1 MEYYSI
7 GKFAKKI
14 RLKPTKEQET
24 QLWKSV
30 GTARWVYNWT
40 LERQQENYKNGG
52 KFIYDN
58 QLRKEITQL
67 KKQEDY
73 KWLGDVS
80 NNVAKQAVKDAC
92 NAYKRFFK
100 GQSSAPKFK
109 SRRKSNKSFYNDT
122 AKLKTKN
129 KSVLIEKIGWVKTS
143 EQLPMDIK
151 YLNPRVSYDN
161 KYWYLSVSYEQE
173 FTQPELTDEVIGI
186 DLGIKTLAVCSN
198 GMEFK
203 NINKTAKVR
212 KIEKRLRRLQ
222 RSASRKYEKNKEES
236 RYVKTCNIIKIEKKI
251 QLLHRRLKN
260 IRDNHLHQTTNAIV
274 RTKPGKVVMEDLNA
288 KGMMKNRNL
297 AKAISQQKFYE
308 FKRQMEYKC
317 EKYGIE
323 FIQVDRFFPS
333 SKLCSNCGQIKK
345 NLKLSDRR
353 YHCDCGL
360 HIDRDLNASLNL
372 ANYGKLVK

>member
-1 MEYYSI
+1 MIMIIS
-7 GKFAKKI
+7 KKI

-80 NNVAKQAVKDAC
+80 SKVSSQAVKDAC

-100 GQSSAPKFK
+100 GQSKFPKFK
-109 SRRKSNKSFYNDT
+109 SRRISRKSFYNPND
-122 AKLKTKN
+122 KLKTKN
-129 KSVLIEKIGWVKTS
+129 KSVLIEKVGWVKTS

-198 GMEFK
+198 GMDFK
-203 NINKTAKVR
+203 NINKTAKVK

-222 RSASRKYEKNKEES
+222 RSASRKYEMNKEGN
-236 RYVKTCNIIKIEKKI
+236 RYVKTCNIIKIEKQI
-251 QLLHRRLKN
+251 QLLYRRLSN
-260 IRDNHLHQTTNAIV
+260 IRNNHLHQTTNAIV
-274 RTKPGKVVMEDLNA
+274 RTKPSKVVMEDLDV

-317 EKYGIE
+317 DKYGIE

-345 NLKLSDRR
+345 DLKLSDRR

-372 ANYGKLVK
+372 ANYGKLVN

>member
-1 MEYYSI
+1 MIMIIS
-7 GKFAKKI
+7 KKI

-122 AKLKTKN
+122 AKLKVKN
-129 KSVLIEKIGWVKTS
+129 KSVLIEKVGWIKTS

-161 KYWYLSVSYEQE
+161 KYWYLSVSYRRE

-198 GMEFK
+198 GVDFK

-222 RSASRKYEKNKEES
+222 RSASRKYEMNKEGA

-274 RTKPGKVVMEDLNA
+274 RTKPSKVVMEDLNV
-288 KGMMKNRNL
+288 KGMIKNRNL

-372 ANYGKLVK
+372 ANYGKLVN

>member
-1 MEYYSI
+1 MIMIIS
-7 GKFAKKI
+7 KKI

-40 LERQQENYKNGG
+40 LEKQQENYKNGG

-67 KKQEDY
+67 KKKEDY

-109 SRRKSNKSFYNDT
+109 SRRKSNKSFYNPND
-122 AKLKTKN
+122 KLKTKN
-129 KSVLIEKIGWVKTS
+129 KSVLIEKVGWIKTS
-143 EQLPMDIK
+143 EQLPMNTK
-151 YLNPRVSYDN
+151 YMNPRVSYDN
-161 KYWYLSVSYEQE
+161 KYWYLSVSIEEE

-198 GMEFK
+198 GMDFK
-203 NINKTAKVR
+203 NINKTTKVR

-222 RSASRKYEKNKEES
+222 RSASRKYEMNKEGN
-236 RYVKTCNIIKIEKKI
+236 RYVKTCNIIKIEKQI
-251 QLLHRRLKN
+251 QLLHRRLSN
-260 IRDNHLHQTTNAIV
+260 IRNNHLHQTTNAIV
-274 RTKPGKVVMEDLNA
+274 RTKPSKVVMEDLNV

-323 FIQVDRFFPS
+323 FVQVGRFFPS

-345 NLKLSDRR
+345 NLKLSDRV

-360 HIDRDLNASLNL
+360 HIDRDLNASINL
-372 ANYGKLVK
+372 VNYGKLVK

>member
-1 MEYYSI
+1 MIMIIS
-7 GKFAKKI
+7 KKI
-14 RLKPTKEQET
+14 RLKPTKVQET

-122 AKLKTKN
+122 AKLKVKN
-129 KSVLIEKIGWVKTS
+129 KSVLIEKVGWIKTS
-143 EQLPMDIK
+143 EQLPMNTK
-151 YLNPRVSYDN
+151 YMNPRVSYDN
-161 KYWYLSVSYEQE
+161 KYWYLSVSIEKE

-203 NINKTAKVR
+203 NINKTAKVK

-222 RSASRKYEKNKEES
+222 RSASRKYEKNKEGN
-236 RYVKTCNIIKIEKKI
+236 RYVKTCNIIKIEKQI
-251 QLLHRRLKN
+251 QLLHRRLSN
-260 IRDNHLHQTTNAIV
+260 IRNNHLHQTTNAIV
-274 RTKPGKVVMEDLNA
+274 RTKPSKVVMEDLNV

-297 AKAISQQKFYE
+297 AKALSQQKFYE

-323 FIQVDRFFPS
+323 FIQVGRFFPS

-372 ANYGKLVK
+372 ANYGKLVN

>member
-1 MEYYSI
+1 MIIS
-7 GKFAKKI
+7 KKI
-14 RLKPTKEQET
+14 RLKPTKEQEL

-30 GTARWVYNWT
+30 GTARWIYNWV
-40 LERQQENYKNGG
+40 LERQRENYKNGG

-58 QLRKEITQL
+58 DLRKEITQL
-67 KKQEDY
+67 KKQDSN
-73 KWLGDVS
+73 KWLSNVS

-122 AKLKTKN
+122 AKLKVKN
-129 KSVLIEKIGWVKTS
+129 NSVLIEKVGWIKTS
-143 EQLPMDIK
+143 EQLPINVRYM
-151 YLNPRVSYDN
+151 NPRVSYDN
-161 KYWYLSVSYEQE
+161 KYWYLSVSYNQE
-173 FTQPELTDEVIGI
+173 FVQTELTDDVIGI
-186 DLGIKTLAVCSN
+186 DLGIKALAVCSN

-203 NINKTAKVR
+203 NINKTAKVK

-222 RSASRKYEKNKEES
+222 RSASRKYENNKEGN

-251 QLLHRRLKN
+251 RLLHRRLSN
-260 IRDNHLHQTTNAIV
+260 IRNNHLHQTTNAIV
-274 RTKPGKVVMEDLNA
+274 RNKPSKVVMEDLNV
-288 KGMMKNRNL
+288 KGIMKNRNL

-317 EKYGIE
+317 EKYSIE

-333 SKLCSNCGQIKK
+333 SKLCSNCGQINKD
-345 NLKLSDRR
+345 LKLSDRI
-353 YHCDCGL
+353 YYCDCGL
-360 HIDRDLNASLNL
+360 HIDRDLNASINL
-372 ANYGKLVK
+372 ANYGKSVK

>member
-1 MEYYSI
+1 MIMIIS
-7 GKFAKKI
+7 KKV
-14 RLKPTKEQET
+14 RLRPTKVQEA

-40 LERQQENYKNGG
+40 LERQQENHKNGG

-67 KKQEDY
+67 KKQDDY

-80 NNVAKQAVKDAC
+80 NDIAKQAVKDAC
-92 NAYKRFFK
+92 NSYKKFFK
-100 GQSSAPKFK
+100 GQSKFPRFK
-109 SRRKSNKSFYNDT
+109 SRRNSKKSFYNDVT
-122 AKLKTKN
+122 KLKVN
-129 KSVLIEKIGWVKTS
+129 NMSIQLAKIGWVKTS

-173 FTQPELTDEVIGI
+173 FTQPELTDEAIGI

-198 GMEFK
+198 GMDFK
-203 NINKTAKVR
+203 NINKTTKVR

-222 RSASRKYEKNKEES
+222 RSVSRKYENNREGS
-236 RYVKTCNIIKIEKKI
+236 RYVKTCNIIKIEKQI
-251 QLLHRRLKN
+251 QLLHRRLSN
-260 IRDNHLHQTTNAIV
+260 IRNNHLHQATNAIV
-274 RTKPGKVVMEDLNA
+274 RAKPSKVVMEDLNV

-323 FIQVDRFFPS
+323 FIQADRFFPS
-333 SKLCSNCGQIKK
+333 SKLCFDCGQIKK
-345 NLKLSDRR
+345 DLKLSDRMYR
-353 YHCDCGL
+353 CDCGL

-372 ANYGKLVK
+372 ANYGKLVN

>member
-1 MEYYSI
+1 MIVS
-7 GKFAKKI
+7 KKV
-14 RLKPTKEQET
+14 RLKPTKKQET
-24 QLWKSV
+24 QLWQSV

-58 QLRKEITQL
+58 DLRKEITQL
-67 KKQEDY
+67 KKQDNY
-73 KWLGDVS
+73 KWLSDVS

-100 GQSSAPKFK
+100 GQSSSPKFK

-122 AKLKTKN
+122 VKLKVKN
-129 KSVLIEKIGWVKTS
+129 KSVLIEKVGWIKTS
-143 EQLPMDIK
+143 EQLPMNTK
-151 YLNPRVSYDN
+151 YMNPRVSYDN
-161 KYWYLSVSYEQE
+161 KYWYLSVSIEEE

-198 GMEFK
+198 GMDFK
-203 NINKTAKVR
+203 NINKTTKVR

-222 RSASRKYEKNKEES
+222 RSVSRKYEKNREGN
-236 RYVKTCNIIKIEKKI
+236 RYVKTCNIIKIEKQI
-251 QLLHRRLKN
+251 QLLHRRLSN
-260 IRDNHLHQTTNAIV
+260 IRNNHLHQATNAIV
-274 RTKPGKVVMEDLNA
+274 RTKPSKVVMENLNV

-323 FIQVDRFFPS
+323 FIQVGIFFPS

-372 ANYGKLVK
+372 ANYGKLVN

>member
-1 MEYYSI
+1 MIMIIS
-7 GKFAKKI
+7 KKI

-122 AKLKTKN
+122 AKLKVKN

-161 KYWYLSVSYEQE
+161 KYWYLSVSIEEE

-198 GMEFK
+198 GVDFK

-222 RSASRKYEKNKEES
+222 RSASRKYEMNKEGA

-274 RTKPGKVVMEDLNA
+274 RTKPSKVVMEDLNV
-288 KGMMKNRNL
+288 KGMIKNRNL

-345 NLKLSDRR
+345 NLKLSDRV

-372 ANYGKLVK
+372 ANYGKLVN

>member
-1 MEYYSI
+1 MIMIIS
-7 GKFAKKI
+7 KKI

-52 KFIYDN
+52 KFTYDSE
-58 QLRKEITQL
+58 LRKEITQL
-67 KKQEDY
+67 KKQDDY

-80 NNVAKQAVKDAC
+80 SKVSSQAVKDAC
-92 NAYKRFFK
+92 SAYKRFFK
-100 GQSSAPKFK
+100 GQSKFPKFK
-109 SRRKSNKSFYNDT
+109 SRRTSRKSFYNPND
-122 AKLKTKN
+122 KLKTKN
-129 KSVLIEKIGWVKTS
+129 KSVLIEKVGWIKTS
-143 EQLPMDIK
+143 EQLPTDVK

-173 FTQPELTDEVIGI
+173 FIQPELTDEVIGI

-203 NINKTAKVR
+203 NINKTAKVK

-222 RSASRKYEKNKEES
+222 RSVSRKYEKNREGD
-236 RYVKTCNIIKIEKKI
+236 RYVKTCNIIKIEKQI
-251 QLLHRRLKN
+251 QLLYRRLSN
-260 IRDNHLHQTTNAIV
+260 IRNNHLHQTTNAIV
-274 RTKPGKVVMEDLNA
+274 RTKPSKVVMEDLNV
-288 KGMMKNRNL
+288 KGMMKNRHL

-317 EKYGIE
+317 KKYGIE
-323 FIQVDRFFPS
+323 FIQVGRFFPS

-345 NLKLSDRR
+345 DLKLSDRR

-372 ANYGKLVK
+372 ANYGKLVN

>member
-1 MEYYSI
+1 MIMIIS
-7 GKFAKKI
+7 KKI

-122 AKLKTKN
+122 AKLKVKN

-143 EQLPMDIK
+143 EQLPMNTK
-151 YLNPRVSYDN
+151 YMNPRVSYDN
-161 KYWYLSVSYEQE
+161 KYWYLSVSIEEE
-173 FTQPELTDEVIGI
+173 FTQPKLTDEVIGI

-203 NINKTAKVR
+203 NINKTTKVR

-222 RSASRKYEKNKEES
+222 RSASRKYEMNKEGA

-274 RTKPGKVVMEDLNA
+274 RTKPSKVVMEDLNV
-288 KGMMKNRNL
+288 KGMMKNRHL

-323 FIQVDRFFPS
+323 FIQVGRFFPS

-345 NLKLSDRR
+345 NLKLSDRV

-372 ANYGKLVK
+372 ANYGKLVN

>member
-1 MEYYSI
+1 MIIS
-7 GKFAKKI
+7 KKV
-14 RLKPTKEQET
+14 RLRPTKVQEA

-30 GTARWVYNWT
+30 GTARWVYNWA

-67 KKQEDY
+67 KKHEDY

-100 GQSSAPKFK
+100 GQSGFPNFK

-122 AKLKTKN
+122 AKLKVKN

-198 GMEFK
+198 GMDFK
-203 NINKTAKVR
+203 NINKTTKVR

-222 RSASRKYEKNKEES
+222 RSASRKYEMNKEGN
-236 RYVKTCNIIKIEKKI
+236 RYAKTCNIIKIEKKI
-251 QLLHRRLKN
+251 QLLYRRLSN
-260 IRDNHLHQTTNAIV
+260 IRNNHLHQTTNAIV
-274 RTKPGKVVMEDLNA
+274 RTKPSKVVMEDLNV

-317 EKYGIE
+317 EKYGIK

-333 SKLCSNCGQIKK
+333 SKLCSNCGQINK

-360 HIDRDLNASLNL
+360 HIDRDLNASINL
-372 ANYGKLVK
+372 ANYGKLVN

>member
-1 MEYYSI
+1 MIMIIS
-7 GKFAKKI
+7 KKV
-14 RLKPTKEQET
+14 RLRPTKEQEA

-58 QLRKEITQL
+58 DLRKEITQL
-67 KKQEDY
+67 KKQDDY

-100 GQSSAPKFK
+100 GQSGFPNFK

-122 AKLKTKN
+122 AKLKVKN
-129 KSVLIEKIGWVKTS
+129 KSALIEKIGWVKTS
-143 EQLPMDIK
+143 EQLPMNTK
-151 YLNPRVSYDN
+151 YMNPRVSYDN
-161 KYWYLSVSYEQE
+161 KYWYLSVSIEEE
-173 FTQPELTDEVIGI
+173 FIQKELTDEVIGI
-186 DLGIKTLAVCSN
+186 DLGIKTLATCSN

-203 NINKTAKVR
+203 NINKTAKVK

-222 RSASRKYEKNKEES
+222 RSASRKYEKNKEGS

-260 IRDNHLHQTTNAIV
+260 IRENHLHQTTSAIA
-274 RTKPGKVVMEDLNA
+274 RTKPSKVVMEDLNV

-333 SKLCSNCGQIKK
+333 SKLCSNCGKIKK
-345 NLKLSDRR
+345 NLKLSDRV

-372 ANYGKLVK
+372 ANYGKLVN

>member
-1 MEYYSI
+1 MIMIVS
-7 GKFAKKI
+7 KKV
-14 RLKPTKEQET
+14 RLRPTKEQET

-58 QLRKEITQL
+58 ELRKEITQL
-67 KKQEDY
+67 KKQDDY

-109 SRRKSNKSFYNDT
+109 SRRKSHKSFYNDT
-122 AKLKTKN
+122 AKLKVKN

-198 GMEFK
+198 GMVFK
-203 NINKTAKVR
+203 NINKTTKVR

-222 RSASRKYEKNKEES
+222 RSTSRKYEKNKEGN

-251 QLLHRRLKN
+251 QLLHRRLSN
-260 IRDNHLHQTTNAIV
+260 IRNNHLHQTTNAIV
-274 RTKPGKVVMEDLNA
+274 RTKPGKVVMEDLNV

-308 FKRQMEYKC
+308 FKRQIEYKC

-345 NLKLSDRR
+345 NLKLSDRV

-360 HIDRDLNASLNL
+360 HIDRDLNASINL
-372 ANYGKLVK
+372 ANYGKLVN

>member
-1 MEYYSI
+1 MIMIIS
-7 GKFAKKI
+7 KKI

-30 GTARWVYNWT
+30 GTARWVYNWA

-58 QLRKEITQL
+58 ELRKEITQL
-67 KKQEDY
+67 KKQEEFR
-73 KWLGDVS
+73 WLSDVS

-122 AKLKTKN
+122 AKLKVKN
-129 KSVLIEKIGWVKTS
+129 KSVLIEKVGWIKTS

-161 KYWYLSVSYEQE
+161 KYWYLSVSYRRE

-198 GMEFK
+198 GVDFK

-212 KIEKRLRRLQ
+212 NIEKRLRRLQ
-222 RSASRKYEKNKEES
+222 RSASRKYEMNKEGA

-274 RTKPGKVVMEDLNA
+274 RTKPSKVVMEDLNV
-288 KGMMKNRNL
+288 KGMIKNRNL

-372 ANYGKLVK
+372 ANYGKLVN